1 MATRQTQSIARWM
14 RLPSIVL
21 LLIWM
26 IVPLAMTV
34 YFSFRYYNLLNPS
47 AGGWAGFENYTYF
60 LTDPA
65 FWEAIRNTLYIVVG
79 VLIITVVGGIAKVSG
94 SQASMMRSISPR

>member
-1 MATRQTQSIARWM
+1 M

-34 YFSFRYYNLLNPS
+34 YFSFRYYNLLNPA
-47 AGGWAGFENYTYF
+47 AGGWAGFENYSYF

-65 FWEAIRNTLYIVVG
+65 FWQAIRNTLCIVRRR
-79 VLIITVVGGIAKVSG
+79 ARS
-94 SQASMMRSISPR
+94 SPWSAASASRS

>member
-1 MATRQTQSIARWM
+1 MATRQTATIARWM

-34 YFSFRYYNLLNPS
+34 YFSFRYYNLLNPA
-47 AGGWAGFENYTYF
+47 AGGWAGFENYQ
-60 LTDPA
+60 LLPDRPRLLAGDPQHPLHRA
-65 FWEAIRNTLYIVVG
+65 RRAR
-79 VLIITVVGGIAKVSG
+79 
-94 SQASMMRSISPR
+94 

>member
-14 RLPSIVL
+14 RMPSIAL

-26 IVPLAMTV
+26 IVPLSLTV
-34 YFSFRYYNLLNPS
+34 YFSFRYYNLLNPA
-47 AGGWAGFENYTYF
+47 AGGWAGFENYQYF

-65 FWEAIRNTLYIVVG
+65 FCQATMTMIEN
-79 VLIITVVGGIAKVSG
+79 SG
-94 SQASMMRSISPR
+94 